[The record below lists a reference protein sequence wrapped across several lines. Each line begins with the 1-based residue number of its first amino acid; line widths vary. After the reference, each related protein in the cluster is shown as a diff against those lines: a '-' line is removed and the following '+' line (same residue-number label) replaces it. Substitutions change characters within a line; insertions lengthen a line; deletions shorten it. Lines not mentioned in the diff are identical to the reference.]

1 MKHAHPSKS
10 GKVLSLLLALAL
22 TLSLLPTWAA
32 AVSVQDMNPK
42 DDPLLG
48 TQFSVD
54 AVIPLATPAGG
65 TDVSVTI
72 PLSGVSKRQLEAA
85 IAAGQ
90 VTLSLDRDS
99 SRPYVNETLYPN
111 AFAGGPLDSWMT
123 EGEDEHQFTNVQLSA
138 GEQNGKPVLN
148 VSFHVNN
155 YFYTA
160 PWYYDNG
167 WKQGDP
173 VLDNSVPH
181 VDGGYFIDL
190 CGYFDLSAAVSGK
203 KAGSAPVKVAPYE
216 SFYTMWEIY
225 TQLDQVVKTG
235 TENGLYVKKLSMGLS
250 TAGRDMPYL
259 IIADSKS
266 SVDSWLQLTQQAES
280 DPDQVLKDLESG
292 KLNDIRVPVMYSNIH
307 PNETSATDGVLD
319 FAKMIVS
326 EKTITYDMLTGFTA
340 EGQAQLEAEMGPK
353 GEEGSVAVPDLVKD
367 KASYL
372 GYLTGENEG
381 ISGKLDL
388 KNITPWRPTQWM

>member
-72 PLSGVSKRQLEAA
+72 PLSGVSKSQLEAA

-123 EGEDEHQFTNVQLSA
+123 EGED
-138 GEQNGKPVLN
+138 
-148 VSFHVNN
+148 
-155 YFYTA
+155 
-160 PWYYDNG
+160 
-167 WKQGDP
+167 
-173 VLDNSVPH
+173 
-181 VDGGYFIDL
+181 
-190 CGYFDLSAAVSGK
+190 
-203 KAGSAPVKVAPYE
+203 
-216 SFYTMWEIY
+216 
-225 TQLDQVVKTG
+225 
-235 TENGLYVKKLSMGLS
+235 
-250 TAGRDMPYL
+250 
-259 IIADSKS
+259 
-266 SVDSWLQLTQQAES
+266 
-280 DPDQVLKDLESG
+280 
-292 KLNDIRVPVMYSNIH
+292 
-307 PNETSATDGVLD
+307 
-319 FAKMIVS
+319 
-326 EKTITYDMLTGFTA
+326 
-340 EGQAQLEAEMGPK
+340 
-353 GEEGSVAVPDLVKD
+353 
-367 KASYL
+367 
-372 GYLTGENEG
+372 
-381 ISGKLDL
+381 
-388 KNITPWRPTQWM
+388 